1 MTFKA
6 GDKVYNYR
14 FGIVELFE
22 SGHQVYPLK
31 VLGRSS
37 HTRYHF
43 DGKITSTDK
52 HPSLIPLEK
61 AEKMGLVRKR
71 VKPHKGLRVKYRDTR
86 DNSIHISAMEYEG
99 FWDFVESRWE
109 PESSQFMYFVDEQ
122 GNKWVRPEK
131 TFVWSEV

>member
-22 SGHQVYPLK
+22 GDHQVYPLK

-71 VKPHKGLRVKYRDTR
+71 VKPHKGLRVKYYDKSTDTYCIDHGLYYR
-86 DNSIHISAMEYEG
+86 SEEEFEYEYPE
-99 FWDFVESRWE
+99 FLFVS
-109 PESSQFMYFVDEQ
+109 FVDDKLNECPPPQ
-122 GNKWVRPEK
+122 ETIEWE
-131 TFVWSEV
+131 EI